1 MTDLDYSYTESELI
15 TEVRKAMAGID
26 STKVPD
32 DTITQT
38 ADMMVVP
45 LLNQI
50 TGNLDASEDQDPFD
64 HAVVMWTAEFS
75 YNAWL
80 RFTRLRDREVEAYM
94 DPQSYK
100 EDLEKRTNFAL
111 QILGTSR
118 PPEIPNEVV
127 TIKHNSGTKYVNV
140 KRNWISDVFA

>member
-1 MTDLDYSYTESELI
+1 MSNLDYTYNESELI
-15 TEVRKAMAGID
+15 TEVRNAMAGVD
-26 STKVPD
+26 QAKVPD
-32 DTITQT
+32 ETITQS
-38 ADMMVVP
+38 ADMIVVP

-50 TGNLDASEDQDPFD
+50 TGNLDASKDQDAFD

-111 QILGTSR
+111 RLLGTSR
-118 PPEIPNEVV
+118 PPEIPNQVV
-127 TIKHNSGTKYVNV
+127 TIKHDSDTKYVNV
-140 KRNWISDVFA
+140 KRNWISDVHS